1 MQYRAEKIGL
11 HEEFLSAP
19 RLDNLTS
26 VQALVDGILEGERK
40 EGLNVIA
47 IFDHEEVG
55 SRTKQGAG
63 SMMLPYLLEKIYLSL
78 GGSEQMYKNAL
89 AEGLLMSVD
98 VSHGFH
104 PSYGGKYD
112 PTNKNMLNQGFCI
125 KEACSQSYA
134 TDSEAV
140 GIVQQI
146 CEKNRFRIKICKS
159 FGCDGGRN
167 TRFNRIGDAS
177 GENGRFGCAVACNAF
192 QQRTDGSKR
201 SGESDQIYQGIFSL

>member
-1 MQYRAEKIGL
+1 M
-11 HEEFLSAP
+11 
-19 RLDNLTS
+19 
-26 VQALVDGILEGERK
+26 
-40 EGLNVIA
+40 IA

-112 PTNKNMLNQGFCI
+112 PTNKNMLNQGSAL
-125 KEACSQSYA
+125 KKHAHKAMQQTVKRSESCSRF
-134 TDSEAV
+134 V
-140 GIVQQI
+140 K
-146 CEKNRFRIKICKS
+146 KNRFRIK
-159 FGCDGGRN
+159 N
-167 TRFNRIGDAS
+167 
-177 GENGRFGCAVACNAF
+177 
-192 QQRTDGSKR
+192 
-201 SGESDQIYQGIFSL
+201 L